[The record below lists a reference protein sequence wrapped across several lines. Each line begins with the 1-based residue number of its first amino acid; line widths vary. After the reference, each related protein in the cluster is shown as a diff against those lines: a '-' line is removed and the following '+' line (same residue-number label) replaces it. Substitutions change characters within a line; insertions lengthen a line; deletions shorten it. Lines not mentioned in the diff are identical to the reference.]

1 MAMLLSNQ
9 LMRMPEGWSGSQWA
23 WRLAVDAVAFMP
35 IYLSFGR
42 LVTPFTYDYYLEQM
56 AGLTAPGLGQI
67 LPVLFARSVLSLAAS
82 LPVLVT

>member
-1 MAMLLSNQ
+1 
-9 LMRMPEGWSGSQWA
+9 
-23 WRLAVDAVAFMP
+23 MP